1 MKLEISQEAIQAAI
15 QEHLDKTVKEGISYK
30 VTNAL
35 NDAIAEAITP
45 EIVSGYVDAA
55 MKAITDPAVTQR
67 IVTEMQLAIAEGVKL
82 TMQEAIVGVACRLR
96 PQVRNS
102 EEQARVDAMRERLFP
117 SENAGCE
124 PHEGSPPAPKN

>member
-1 MKLEISQEAIQAAI
+1 MKIEIDPAQIQAAI
-15 QEHLDKTVKEGISYK
+15 QAHLDKTVKDGIDYK
-30 VTNAL
+30 VREAL
-35 NDAIAEAITP
+35 NDAIAKAITP
-45 EIVSGYVDAA
+45 EIVSGYADAA
-55 MKAITDPAVTQR
+55 VKAMTDPAVTQR

-117 SENAGCE
+117 SENR
-124 PHEGSPPAPKN
+124 